1 MLTCLQ
7 RRSPM
12 GLRLGDTGAE
22 KGGSLSGSATMHQT
36 RPEREKAVLVGAI
49 FGSTSIDQA
58 EWSLEEL
65 EALADT
71 AGADTV
77 ERMMQRRNSPDAAT
91 YLGKGKAKEI
101 AGVASALDA
110 DMLIFDDELTPAQG
124 RNLEDIA
131 GVNPLAE
138 RGLKIIDRTGLIL
151 DIFAQHAR
159 SAEGKLQVEL
169 AQLNYRLPRLRGW
182 GDVLSRLGGGI
193 GTRGPGE
200 TALEAERR
208 AILRRIQR
216 VKKDL
221 TALERTRRIKRAQ
234 RNRSGVPIVALVG
247 YTNAGKS
254 TLLRNLTDA
263 NVLVQDQLFSTLDP
277 TTRRLEL
284 PFGRDA
290 LMTDTV
296 GFVRKLPHQL
306 VEAFQSTLEE
316 VGESTLL
323 LHVVDGSRDPERQLD
338 AVNTVLGGLGAAEKP
353 ALIFMN
359 KVDLLTD
366 IQLKNLEERW
376 PDAVFGSAVTNQGID
391 DLLERISEELS
402 KLKVEVELSIPFD
415 KGDLVARV
423 HEEGEVLSESYTESG
438 THLVARVG
446 RESLPALR
454 DYLGEA
460 ST

>member
-1 MLTCLQ
+1 
-7 RRSPM
+7 
-12 GLRLGDTGAE
+12 
-22 KGGSLSGSATMHQT
+22 
-36 RPEREKAVLVGAI
+36 VGAV
-49 FGSTSIDQA
+49 FGSTTAEEA

-65 EALADT
+65 QALADT

-77 ERMMQRRNSPDAAT
+77 ERSIQRRDSPDAAT

-101 AGVASALDA
+101 AATAGALDA

-182 GDVLSRLGGGI
+182 GDVLSRLGAGI

-221 TALERTRRIKRAQ
+221 TDLERTRRLKRG
-234 RNRSGVPIVALVG
+234 RRTRSGVPVVALVG

-254 TLLRNLTDA
+254 TLLKKLTDA
-263 NVLVQDQLFSTLDP
+263 QVLVQDQLFSTLDP
-277 TTRRLEL
+277 ITRRLEL

-290 LMTDTV
+290 LLTDTV

-306 VEAFQSTLEE
+306 VEAFRSTLEE
-316 VGESTLL
+316 VGEATIL
-323 LHVVDGSRDPERQLD
+323 LHVVDASRDPERQLN
-338 AVNTVLGGLGAAEKP
+338 AVNVVLSEIGVIDKP
-353 ALIFMN
+353 ALVLMN
-359 KVDLLTD
+359 KVDLLSEA
-366 IQLKNLEERW
+366 EEDKIRGRY
-376 PDAVFGSAVTNQGID
+376 PDAVFASAKTGAGLEE
-391 DLLERISEELS
+391 LLERISDELS
-402 KLKVEVELSIPFD
+402 KLKIEVELSIPFD

-423 HEEGEVLSESYTESG
+423 HDEGEVLHESYTELG
-438 THLVARVG
+438 THIVARLG
-446 RESLPALR
+446 RESLASFR
-454 DYLGEA
+454 DYLGELPA
-460 ST
+460 

>member
-1 MLTCLQ
+1 
-7 RRSPM
+7 
-12 GLRLGDTGAE
+12 
-22 KGGSLSGSATMHQT
+22 MHTT

-49 FGSTSIDQA
+49 FGSTSIDEA

-77 ERMMQRRNSPDAAT
+77 ERTMQRRRSPDAAT

-101 AGVASALDA
+101 AGIAGALDA

-131 GVNPLAE
+131 EVNPLAE

-221 TALERTRRIKRAQ
+221 VALERTRRIKRE
-234 RNRSGVPIVALVG
+234 RRIKSGIAVVALVG

-284 PFGRDA
+284 PFGRDT

-306 VEAFQSTLEE
+306 IEAFQSTLEE

-323 LHVVDGSRDPERQLD
+323 LHVVDASRDPERQLD
-338 AVNTVLGGLGAAEKP
+338 AVNTVLQSLGVTDKP

-359 KVDLLTD
+359 KVDLLSEVERD
-366 IQLKNLEERW
+366 KIQGRW
-376 PDAVFGSAVTNQGID
+376 LHAVFGSASTGEGID
-391 DLLERISEELS
+391 GLLERISEELS

-415 KGDLVARV
+415 KGELVARV
-423 HEEGEVLSESYTESG
+423 HDEGEVLRESYTETG
-438 THLVARVG
+438 THLVARLG
-446 RESLPALR
+446 HESLPAFR
-454 DYLGEA
+454 DYLEEA